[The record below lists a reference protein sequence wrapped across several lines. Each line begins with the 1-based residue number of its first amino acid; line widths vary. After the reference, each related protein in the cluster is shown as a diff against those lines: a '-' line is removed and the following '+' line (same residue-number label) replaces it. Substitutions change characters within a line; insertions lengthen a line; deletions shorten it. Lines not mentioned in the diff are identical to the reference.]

1 MRFYMNNRYLKA
13 QTFAR
18 ERHKNQ
24 RYGDVPYYH
33 HLDEVTEIASP
44 FGNLAMVVAQL
55 HDVLEDTDT
64 TMDELAHEFGFTV
77 ANAVF
82 FVTDCE
88 HNNRVT
94 RKENMNQKL
103 ASLNVEDDASRI
115 ALLVKSCDRLAN
127 LRASKRLSSYHFE
140 RYQKE
145 HDDFRKAVYRSG
157 LCEAIWWEIE
167 QLIKSTVKK

>member
-1 MRFYMNNRYLKA
+1 MNNRYLKA

-24 RYGDVPYYH
+24 NYGDLPYYR
-33 HLDEVTEIASP
+33 HLDEVAEIASP
-44 FGNLAMVVAQL
+44 FGNLAMIVAQL

-64 TMDELAHEFGFTV
+64 TVDEIAHEFGFTV

-88 HNNRVT
+88 HDNRLI
-94 RKENMNQKL
+94 RKKNMNKNL
-103 ASLNVEDDASRI
+103 ACLNVEDDAGRL

-127 LRASKRLSSYHFE
+127 LRASKRISSYHFE

-145 HDDFRKAVYRSG
+145 HADFRAAVYRPG

-167 QLIKSTVKK
+167 QLVKATVER